1 MHVREY
7 AVLKVASVELFAGK
21 IHVVKM
27 DSGRI
32 HTDYFVVRLDI
43 TAYLAVELRKVRM
56 MIETEAVSFDKLAVF
71 VERG

>member
-1 MHVREY
+1 MHIREH
-7 AVLKVASVELFAGK
+7 AVLKIASVELFAGK

-43 TAYLAVELRKVRM
+43 TAYLAVELRKIRM
-56 MIETEAVSFDKLAVF
+56 MVETEAVSFDKFAVF